1 MNNNDHYALP
11 IPEDDLPPIPSTGEK
26 GSHVCDTIQ
35 LYLGILEEL
44 PPEQARLVREH
55 VRTCNDCT
63 AVQRQME
70 QATWLLARLPAST
83 PSERVDHAVMDA
95 IAARSNSRVAADADN
110 KQQATYANAQPVEVG
125 DRKGRPYGDR
135 KGRPYGDRKSRPYGD
150 RKGRPYGG
158 YKGRANRGSGRVIG
172 AVGALAL
179 AAALVLALLATLHF
193 GGDPA
198 TQAFTLPSNLS
209 WNGYV
214 LYHTET
220 RIDAKGERYSVNTYH
235 DMATGR
241 MHVETVM
248 PGSMDVV
255 VVGDDRTMLGLDMMH
270 HVAQWGAD
278 AWSVDETPF
287 DLAQLRGDLNAQ
299 RAVYLDKDTFHG
311 QPVYRVRT
319 RNGLVLLL
327 DMNYR
332 PVNVLSG
339 AVGPGTGEPMYDTLV
354 LMPSSHVSSSTWD
367 MSVPE
372 GFRMG
377 ALPNRP

>member
-1 MNNNDHYALP
+1 MNNSDHFPLP

-26 GSHVCDTIQ
+26 GPHVCDTIQ

-55 VRTCNDCT
+55 VRTCNDCA

-70 QATWLLARLPAST
+70 QATWLLAILPAS
-83 PSERVDHAVMDA
+83 
-95 IAARSNSRVAADADN
+95 
-110 KQQATYANAQPVEVG
+110 
-125 DRKGRPYGDR
+125 PYGGR
-135 KGRPYGDRKSRPYGD
+135 KQPGAVASQGD

-158 YKGRANRGSGRVIG
+158 RKQPGAVASQGDRKGRPYGGRKGRPYGGHKGRANRGGGRVIG
-172 AVGALAL
+172 AIGALAL

-193 GGDPA
+193 GGGPA

-235 DMATGR
+235 DLATGR

-255 VVGDDRTMLGLDMMH
+255 VVGDDRSMLGLDMMH

-278 AWSVDETPF
+278 AWSVNETLF
-287 DLAQLRGDLNAQ
+287 DLAQLRSDLNAQ

>member
-1 MNNNDHYALP
+1 MNNADHFPLP
-11 IPEDDLPPIPSTGEK
+11 IPEDDMPPIPSTGER
-26 GSHVCDTIQ
+26 GPHICDTIQ
-35 LYLGILEEL
+35 LYLGILDEL
-44 PPEQARLVREH
+44 PPGQAELVLEH
-55 VRTCNDCT
+55 VRICNDC
-63 AVQRQME
+63 AAAQKQME
-70 QATWLLARLPAST
+70 QATWLLAGLPASA
-83 PSERVDHAVMDA
+83 PSERVDHAVLDA
-95 IAARSNSRVAADADN
+95 IAARSRA
-110 KQQATYANAQPVEVG
+110 
-125 DRKGRPYGDR
+125 
-135 KGRPYGDRKSRPYGD
+135 GD

-158 YKGRANRGSGRVIG
+158 QKDWAGGREDRVGEHKGRANRGRGRIVG
-172 AVGALAL
+172 AVGSLIL

-193 GGDPA
+193 GGGPA
-198 TQAFTLPSNLS
+198 SQAFTLPANLS

-255 VVGDDRTMLGLDMMH
+255 VVSDDHSMLGLDMMH

-287 DLAQLRGDLNAQ
+287 DLAQLRSDLNTQ

-319 RNGLVLLL
+319 RNGMVLLL

-339 AVGPGTGEPMYDTLV
+339 AVGPGTGEPMYNLLV
-354 LMPSSHVSSSTWD
+354 LMPSSHVSNSMWN

-377 ALPNRP
+377 ALPARP

>member
-1 MNNNDHYALP
+1 QAMNNVDHFPLP
-11 IPEDDLPPIPSTGEK
+11 IPEDDMPPIPSSGEK
-26 GSHVCDTIQ
+26 GPHVCDIIQ

-44 PPEQARLVREH
+44 PLEQARLVLEH
-55 VRTCNDCT
+55 VRACNDCT
-63 AVQRQME
+63 AAQRQME
-70 QATWLLARLPAST
+70 QATWLLAGLPAST
-83 PSERVDHAVMDA
+83 PSERVDRAVLDA
-95 IAARSNSRVAADADN
+95 IAAS
-110 KQQATYANAQPVEVG
+110 QA
-125 DRKGRPYGDR
+125 
-135 KGRPYGDRKSRPYGD
+135 GD

-158 YKGRANRGSGRVIG
+158 SEGLAGDGEQGGRKGRPYGGRKSRPYRGSGRVIG
-172 AVGALAL
+172 AVGALVL

-193 GGDPA
+193 GSGLP
-198 TQAFTLPSNLS
+198 TQTFTLPSNLS

-220 RIDAKGERYSVNTYH
+220 RIDTKGERYSVNTYH
-235 DMATGR
+235 EMATGR

-255 VVGDDRTMLGLDMMH
+255 VVGDDHSMLGLDMMH

-287 DLAQLRGDLNAQ
+287 DLAQLRSDLQ
-299 RAVYLDKDTFHG
+299 SKRAVYLDKDTFRG
-311 QPVYRVRT
+311 QPVYRVRA

-354 LMPSSHVSSSTWD
+354 LMPNSHVSSSMWD
-367 MSVPE
+367 MRVPE

-377 ALPNRP
+377 TLPNRP

>member
-1 MNNNDHYALP
+1 
-11 IPEDDLPPIPSTGEK
+11 
-26 GSHVCDTIQ
+26 
-35 LYLGILEEL
+35 
-44 PPEQARLVREH
+44 LV
-55 VRTCNDCT
+55 
-63 AVQRQME
+63 
-70 QATWLLARLPAST
+70 
-83 PSERVDHAVMDA
+83 
-95 IAARSNSRVAADADN
+95 
-110 KQQATYANAQPVEVG
+110 
-125 DRKGRPYGDR
+125 
-135 KGRPYGDRKSRPYGD
+135 
-150 RKGRPYGG
+150 
-158 YKGRANRGSGRVIG
+158 
-172 AVGALAL
+172 L
-179 AAALVLALLATLHF
+179 AAALALALLATLHF
-193 GGDPA
+193 GGGPA

-255 VVGDDRTMLGLDMMH
+255 VVGDDRSMLGLDMMH

-287 DLAQLRGDLNAQ
+287 DLAQLRSDLNAQ

-339 AVGPGTGEPMYDTLV
+339 AVGPGTGEPLYNTLV
-354 LMPSSHVSSSTWD
+354 LMPSSHVSSSMWD
-367 MSVPE
+367 MGVPE

-377 ALPNRP
+377 TLPDRP

>member
-1 MNNNDHYALP
+1 MNNSDHFPLP
-11 IPEDDLPPIPSTGEK
+11 IPEDDMPPIPSTGEK
-26 GSHVCDTIQ
+26 GPQVCDTIQ
-35 LYLGILEEL
+35 LYLGILDEL
-44 PPEQARLVREH
+44 PPGQAQLVLEH
-55 VRTCNDCT
+55 VRTCNDC
-63 AVQRQME
+63 AAAQRQME
-70 QATWLLARLPAST
+70 QATWLLVGLPAST
-83 PSERVDHAVMDA
+83 PSERVDHAVLDA
-95 IAARSNSRVAADADN
+95 IAARSNFRVATD
-110 KQQATYANAQPVEVG
+110 AQPVAVASQG
-125 DRKGRPYGDR
+125 DRKGRA
-135 KGRPYGDRKSRPYGD
+135 GD

-158 YKGRANRGSGRVIG
+158 RKSRANRGRGRIIG
-172 AVGALAL
+172 AIGALAL
-179 AAALVLALLATLHF
+179 AAALALALLATLHF
-193 GGDPA
+193 GGGPA
-198 TQAFTLPSNLS
+198 SQAFTLPSNLS

-220 RIDAKGERYSVNTYH
+220 RIDAKGELYSVNTYH

-255 VVGDDRTMLGLDMMH
+255 VVSDDHSMLGLDMMN

-287 DLAQLRGDLNAQ
+287 DLAQLRDDLDTQ
-299 RAVYLDKDTFHG
+299 RAVYLDKDTFHD

-332 PVNVLSG
+332 PVNVLRG
-339 AVGPGTGEPMYDTLV
+339 AVGPGTGEPMYNILV
-354 LMPSSHVSSSTWD
+354 LMPGSHVSSSMWD

-377 ALPNRP
+377 ALPDRP

>member
-1 MNNNDHYALP
+1 MNDVDHFPFA
-11 IPEDDLPPIPSTGEK
+11 IPEEDLPPSPSTGEK
-26 GSHVCDTIQ
+26 GPHVCDIIQ
-35 LYLGILEEL
+35 LYLGILAEL
-44 PPEQARLVREH
+44 STEQARLVLEH

-83 PSERVDHAVMDA
+83 PSKRVDHAVMDA
-95 IAARSNSRVAADADN
+95 IAARSNSRVA
-110 KQQATYANAQPVEVG
+110 TYAQPVAVASHGE
-125 DRKGRPYGDR
+125 RKSRAGEREGRPY
-135 KGRPYGDRKSRPYGD
+135 
-150 RKGRPYGG
+150 
-158 YKGRANRGSGRVIG
+158 RGSRRIIG
-172 AVGALAL
+172 AVGALVL
-179 AAALVLALLATLHF
+179 AAALALALLATLHF
-193 GGDPA
+193 GGGPA
-198 TQAFTLPSNLS
+198 TQTFTLPSNLS

-248 PGSMDVV
+248 PGSMHVV
-255 VVGDDRTMLGLDMMH
+255 VVGDDRSMLGLDMMH
-270 HVAQWGAD
+270 PVAQWGAD

-287 DLAQLRGDLNAQ
+287 DLTQLRSDLNAQ
-299 RAVYLDKDTFHG
+299 RAVYLGKDTFHG

-372 GFRMG
+372 GFRMR
-377 ALPNRP
+377 ALPNKP

>member
-1 MNNNDHYALP
+1 MNNIDHFPLP
-11 IPEDDLPPIPSTGEK
+11 KPEDDLPPIPSTGEK
-26 GSHVCDTIQ
+26 GPHVCDIIQ

-44 PPEQARLVREH
+44 PPEQARLVLEH
-55 VRTCNDCT
+55 VRTCNDCA

-70 QATWLLARLPAST
+70 QAIWLLAGLPAST
-83 PSERVDHAVMDA
+83 PSEHVDHAVMDA
-95 IAARSNSRVAADADN
+95 IAARSRAGDREGRA
-110 KQQATYANAQPVEVG
+110 G
-125 DRKGRPYGDR
+125 DRKGRPYEGQKDRAGDGEDR
-135 KGRPYGDRKSRPYGD
+135 PGGR
-150 RKGRPYGG
+150 
-158 YKGRANRGSGRVIG
+158 KGRANRDRGRIIG
-172 AVGALAL
+172 AIGALVL

-193 GGDPA
+193 GGGPA
-198 TQAFTLPSNLS
+198 IQAFTLPSNLS

-255 VVGDDRTMLGLDMMH
+255 VVGDDRSMLGLDMMH

-287 DLAQLRGDLNAQ
+287 DLAQLRSDLHSK
-299 RAVYLDKDTFHG
+299 RAVYLDKDSFHG

-354 LMPSSHVSSSTWD
+354 LMPSSHVSSSMWD

-377 ALPNRP
+377 TLPDRP

>member
-1 MNNNDHYALP
+1 MKDVDHFPLP

-26 GSHVCDTIQ
+26 GPHVCDIIQ
-35 LYLGILEEL
+35 LYLGILAEL
-44 PPEQARLVREH
+44 PPEQARLVLEH

-70 QATWLLARLPAST
+70 QATWLLAGLPASI
-83 PSERVDHAVMDA
+83 PSERIDHAVMDA
-95 IAARSNSRVAADADN
+95 IAARSNSRVA
-110 KQQATYANAQPVEVG
+110 TYANAQPVVVASQG
-125 DRKGRPYGDR
+125 DRKGRPYGGRER
-135 KGRPYGDRKSRPYGD
+135 KGHVGERKSRVGD
-150 RKGRPYGG
+150 RKGHPYGG
-158 YKGRANRGSGRVIG
+158 YKGRANRGSRRIIG
-172 AVGALAL
+172 AVGALVL
-179 AAALVLALLATLHF
+179 AAALAIALLATLHF
-193 GGDPA
+193 GGGPA

-255 VVGDDRTMLGLDMMH
+255 VVGDDRSMLGLDMMH

-287 DLAQLRGDLNAQ
+287 DLAQLRSDLNAQ
-299 RAVYLDKDTFHG
+299 RAVYLGKDTFHG

-339 AVGPGTGEPMYDTLV
+339 AVGPGTGEPMYNTLM
-354 LMPSSHVSSSTWD
+354 LMPSSHVSSSMWD

-377 ALPNRP
+377 TLPNRP

>member
-1 MNNNDHYALP
+1 MNNSDHFPLP
-11 IPEDDLPPIPSTGEK
+11 IPEDELPSIPSTGEK
-26 GSHVCDTIQ
+26 GPNVCDTIQ

-55 VRTCNDCT
+55 VRTCNDCA

-70 QATWLLARLPAST
+70 QATRLLAGLPVST
-83 PSERVDHAVMDA
+83 PSKRVDHAVMDA
-95 IAARSNSRVAADADN
+95 IAARSNSRVATNAGN
-110 KQQATYANAQPVEVG
+110 KQQATYANAQPVAVA
-125 DRKGRPYGDR
+125 
-135 KGRPYGDRKSRPYGD
+135 SQGD

-158 YKGRANRGSGRVIG
+158 RKGRPYGGRKGRANRGSGRVIG
-172 AVGALAL
+172 AIGALAL

-193 GGDPA
+193 GGGPA

-255 VVGDDRTMLGLDMMH
+255 VVGDDRSMLGLDMMH

-287 DLAQLRGDLNAQ
+287 DLAQLRSDLNAQ

-339 AVGPGTGEPMYDTLV
+339 AVGPGTGEPMYETLV

-377 ALPNRP
+377 VLPNRP

>member
-1 MNNNDHYALP
+1 MNNVDHFPLP
-11 IPEDDLPPIPSTGEK
+11 IPEDDMPPIPSSGEK
-26 GSHVCDTIQ
+26 GPHVCDIIQ

-44 PPEQARLVREH
+44 PPEQARLVLEH
-55 VRTCNDCT
+55 VRICNDCT
-63 AVQRQME
+63 EAQRQME
-70 QATWLLARLPAST
+70 QVTWLLAGLPAST
-83 PSERVDHAVMDA
+83 PCERVDHAVMDA
-95 IAARSNSRVAADADN
+95 IAARSNSRVAMVAHN
-110 KQQATYANAQPVEVG
+110 EQPVAVASQG
-125 DRKGRPYGDR
+125 DRKGRPYEG
-135 KGRPYGDRKSRPYGD
+135 

-158 YKGRANRGSGRVIG
+158 RKGRSPRGSGRVIG
-172 AVGALAL
+172 AVGALVL

-193 GGDPA
+193 GSGLP
-198 TQAFTLPSNLS
+198 TQTFTLPSNLS

-220 RIDAKGERYSVNTYH
+220 RIDTKGERYSVNTYH
-235 DMATGR
+235 EMATGR

-255 VVGDDRTMLGLDMMH
+255 VVGDDHSMLGLDMMH

-287 DLAQLRGDLNAQ
+287 DLAQLRSDLHSK
-299 RAVYLDKDTFHG
+299 RAVYLDKDTFRG
-311 QPVYRVRT
+311 QPVYRVRA

-354 LMPSSHVSSSTWD
+354 LMPNSHVSSSMWD
-367 MSVPE
+367 MRVPE

-377 ALPNRP
+377 TLPSRP